1 MKKIRKFL
9 TNTVVIVQ
17 MVFAASV
24 VILTISN
31 DNAMPDLIAAM
42 ERSRELLREQCDAEK
57 ELLKTNMNTQ
67 CWVRCGN

>member
-1 MKKIRKFL
+1 MKKILRFL

-17 MVFAASV
+17 MIFAASV

-31 DNAMPDLIAAM
+31 DAAQPDLYAAM
-42 ERSRELLREQCDAEK
+42 QRSRELLREQCDAEK
-57 ELLKTNMNTQ
+57 ELLKTHMNTQ